1 MTPKAF
7 DFGDAP
13 APSSEPAEA
22 LASDPASDP
31 AGDPASGSAG
41 DSADDSAG
49 PRAFDFGD
57 DGDAAAPGRAGPPKA
72 LSFDDVPAAPA
83 ASALTGK
90 TVARPL
96 FDSEDHPAVRDA
108 LATAHADYPAQFA
121 QAEQRLATLFR
132 RILPVR
138 LALVTGWA
146 EAPLAEQAA
155 LLQPITDLVL
165 TFTQMG
171 VPAQLEAALATT
183 KGPPSMFGRLFR
195 RPTSPAEYRPALTS
209 SRAQLVQLLADS
221 EVAMRRLEASAREL
235 GLHLLVLAVV
245 STLVGDA
252 PDAVLV
258 DALAQRRT
266 LIQQAVRQAEL
277 SVLQMGQ
284 VRQQAADLIGQI
296 SSFLSVTLPALGMA
310 QAQGAGARGS
320 S

>member
-7 DFGDAP
+7 DFGD
-13 APSSEPAEA
+13 EPA
-22 LASDPASDP
+22 PASDP
-31 AGDPASGSAG
+31 VGGA
-41 DSADDSAG
+41 AG

-57 DGDAAAPGRAGPPKA
+57 AQDAAAPPDRSGPPKA

-83 ASALTGK
+83 ASKLTRK
-90 TVARPL
+90 AAARPL

-108 LATAHADYPAQFA
+108 LATVHADYPDVFA

-138 LALVTGWA
+138 LALVTDWA

-165 TFTQMG
+165 KFTQMG
-171 VPAQLEAALATT
+171 VPALLEAALETT
-183 KGPPSMFGRLFR
+183 KGPTGMFGRLFR

-209 SRAQLVQLLADS
+209 SRLQLSQLMADS
-221 EVAMRRLEASAREL
+221 EVAMRNLDTSAKEL

-245 STLVGDA
+245 STLVEDA
-252 PDAVLV
+252 PDATLR
-258 DALAQRRT
+258 DALVQRRT

-284 VRQQAADLIGQI
+284 VRQQAADLIGQV
-296 SSFLSVTLPALGMA
+296 SSFLTVTLPALEMA
-310 QAQGAGARGS
+310 QAQEAGARGS

>member
-7 DFGDAP
+7 DFGDEP
-13 APSSEPAEA
+13 APP
-22 LASDPASDP
+22 SDP
-31 AGDPASGSAG
+31 AGS
-41 DSADDSAG
+41 SAG

-57 DGDAAAPGRAGPPKA
+57 AQDAAAPPGHAGPPKA

-83 ASALTGK
+83 ASALTRK
-90 TVARPL
+90 TAARPL

-108 LATAHADYPAQFA
+108 LATVHADYPDVFA

-138 LALVTGWA
+138 LALVTDWA

-165 TFTQMG
+165 KFTQMG
-171 VPAQLEAALATT
+171 VPALLEAALETT
-183 KGPPSMFGRLFR
+183 KGPTGMFGRLFR

-209 SRAQLVQLLADS
+209 SRLQLSQLMADS
-221 EVAMRRLEASAREL
+221 EVAMRNLDTSAKEL

-245 STLVGDA
+245 STLVEDA
-252 PDAVLV
+252 PDATLR
-258 DALAQRRT
+258 DALVQRRT

-284 VRQQAADLIGQI
+284 VRQQAADLIGQV
-296 SSFLSVTLPALGMA
+296 SSFLTVTLPALEMA
-310 QAQGAGARGS
+310 QAQEAGARGS